1 MAAVRKNQRWQH
13 YRSTKNIT
21 IDGMG
26 GALGMIMYG
35 WAGKIQFNQKAL
47 LLMAVQH
54 DATMIIYG
62 GSHEESD
69 VAAKNITIDG
79 STALAM
85 IIYGGAGKFQLNQK
99 KHYY

>member
-47 LLMAVQH
+47 LLMAVGS
-54 DATMIIYG
+54 AATTMIIYG
-62 GSHEESD
+62 SSR
-69 VAAKNITIDG
+69 
-79 STALAM
+79 
-85 IIYGGAGKFQLNQK
+85 
-99 KHYY
+99 

>member
-1 MAAVRKNQRWQH
+1 MAAVGKNQRWQH

-47 LLMAVQH
+47 LLMAVQ
-54 DATMIIYG
+54 
-62 GSHEESD
+62 
-69 VAAKNITIDG
+69 
-79 STALAM
+79 
-85 IIYGGAGKFQLNQK
+85 QQQ
-99 KHYY
+99 

>member
-35 WAGKIQFNQKAL
+35 WAGKIQFNQKS
-47 LLMAVQH
+47 
-54 DATMIIYG
+54 II
-62 GSHEESD
+62 
-69 VAAKNITIDG
+69 IDG
-79 STALAM
+79 STNNHDHLWQQSLR
-85 IIYGGAGKFQLNQK
+85 IRDGK
-99 KHYY
+99 KHHY